1 MEQNMKGGFIV
12 KKFKAVLL
20 CTMFAVS
27 LTAATQ
33 APVSLGSAANFAVLA
48 GSTVT
53 STGASEVTGDLG
65 VSPGTAVTGFPPGK
79 VTGTMNAGGVTA
91 AQAIADLTTAIG
103 DAAGRSVS
111 PVTVAGNL
119 GGETLAPGLY
129 KSTSSLAISS
139 GNLTLDAKGDGN
151 AVFIF
156 QMASTLTTTAGLQVI
171 LAGGAQASNIFWQ
184 VGSSAT
190 LGTNS
195 IFQGTIMAYESITLT
210 TGATLNGRALA
221 EIGGVT
227 LQSNTITK
235 PSAFTGPGMPAI
247 NQGGIV
253 NLATFVAPVVAGSLA
268 AAFGANL
275 SSGQGSDTTMPLPNT
290 LAGSSFQV
298 AGRSMPL
305 LFASPGQVN
314 LQIPWELAGI
324 EQASVA
330 ATVGSQVSS
339 MQTMSL
345 ASFAPAIFA
354 MDQQGTGQ
362 GAVLIANTALLA
374 GPQGS
379 GSRPAL
385 KGEYISIFCTG
396 LGAVSNQ
403 PATGAAAPDSPLSR
417 TTTKLTV
424 TIGGV
429 AALVTYSGLAP
440 GFAGLYQVNAQV
452 PMGVPAGG
460 TVAVAMSIGGVTSN
474 TVTIAVQ

>member
-1 MEQNMKGGFIV
+1 MKELS
-12 KKFKAVLL
+12 AVLL

-27 LTAATQ
+27 LTAATL

-48 GSTVT
+48 GATVT
-53 STGASEVTGDLG
+53 STGASQVTGDLG
-65 VSPGTAVTGFPPGK
+65 VSPGTAVVGFPPGT
-79 VTGTMNAGGVTA
+79 VNGTIHAGDPTA
-91 AQAIADLTTAIG
+91 AQAIADLTTAMG
-103 DAAGRSVS
+103 DASGRSVG

-119 GGETLAPGLY
+119 GGQTLTPGLY

-139 GNLTLDAKGDGN
+139 GNLTLDAQGDAN

-195 IFQGTIMAYESITLT
+195 VFKGTIMADQSITLT
-210 TGATLNGRALA
+210 TGATLDGRALA
-221 EIGGVT
+221 RIAGVT

-235 PSAFTGPGMPAI
+235 PQALTPPGVPVI

-253 NLATFVAPVVAGSLA
+253 NLASYVAPVVAGSLA

-275 SSGQGSDTTMPLPNT
+275 SSGQASYSTMPLPIT

-305 LFASPGQVN
+305 VFASPGQVN
-314 LQIPWELAGI
+314 LQIPWELAGLQ
-324 EQASVA
+324 QASVA
-330 ATVGSQVSS
+330 ATVVSQVSNL
-339 MQTMSL
+339 QTMSL
-345 ASFAPAIFA
+345 APFAPAIFTLG
-354 MDQQGTGQ
+354 QQGTGQ
-362 GAVLIANTALLA
+362 GAVLIAPTAVLA

-379 GSRPAL
+379 GSRPVL

-403 PATGAAAPDSPLSR
+403 PATGAAAKGAPL
-417 TTTKLTV
+417 L
-424 TIGGV
+424 
-429 AALVTYSGLAP
+429 
-440 GFAGLYQVNAQV
+440 
-452 PMGVPAGG
+452 
-460 TVAVAMSIGGVTSN
+460 SN
-474 TVTIAVQ
+474 T